1 MFKVLIVDDE
11 IYAVMGIRSGV
22 NWERLQVSE
31 VYEAY
36 NMREALKVFEQTSI
50 DVMICDIEMPKGTG
64 IELLEKVNEISS
76 ETETIF
82 LTAHSAFNFM
92 KRAIQLD
99 GFDYLLKPIEF
110 DALEDTIH
118 RALESILQ
126 ERELYKLREQYKPY
140 YEMWRKQ
147 KPLITDKFWNDLF
160 SGRIVCSPNNIEGI
174 LEKHQLSGLEQF
186 VFLPVLVSVESWLRE
201 FNTRDEEIIE
211 YAIRKGA
218 AEVLLPNGRGE
229 VIQTK
234 QGVNIVIIMGD
245 QEEMNDLSELPTRCE
260 KYIQSCLEYFD
271 CNISCY
277 IGRNVS
283 LYEIADVCKQ
293 LLEIEYN
300 NVNRSNQVYTLA
312 SYCNPSIQSMIP
324 RISTWTILLE
334 QGKLEELQEE
344 IRSRVS
350 EIGQFERLSMAELE
364 GFRNEFMQMAHYV
377 LHKNGLNAVELLK
390 GQDGLLLN
398 DQPRSLL
405 QLEEEVLQ
413 VAGIIHDELHQNH
426 SVIRRIQYYIT
437 EHLNEPITREQ
448 LASYVH
454 LNPAYLSRLFKRELG
469 ESITDYILNTRMSLA
484 KDLIMSSTLPI
495 SDIAKTLGYYNFS
508 YFSKMFR
515 KVYDVSPQQLRQQ
528 SADGRTEREAL

>member
-1 MFKVLIVDDE
+1 MFKALIVDDE

-36 NMREALKVFEQTSI
+36 NMRDALKVFERTAI

-64 IELLEKVNEISS
+64 IELLEKVNEISP

-82 LTAHSAFNFM
+82 LTAHSAFSFM

-99 GFDYLLKPIEF
+99 GFDYLLKPVQF
-110 DALEDTIH
+110 DVLEDTIN
-118 RALESILQ
+118 RALESIRQ
-126 ERELYKLREQYKPY
+126 ERELVRLREHYKPY
-140 YEMWRKQ
+140 YEMWSRQ

-160 SGRIVCSPNNIEGI
+160 SGRIVCSPDNIAGI
-174 LEKHQLSGLEQF
+174 LEQHQLSGLEQF
-186 VFLPVLVSVESWLRE
+186 TFLPVLVSVESWLRE
-201 FNTRDEEIIE
+201 FTTRDEEIIE

-218 AEVLLPNGRGE
+218 AEVLLPSGKGE

-245 QEEMNDLSELPTRCE
+245 REEVGDPSGLLTRCE
-260 KYIQSCLEYFD
+260 KYIQNCLEYFD

-283 LYEIADVCKQ
+283 LYEIADMCKQ

-300 NVNRSNQVYTLA
+300 NVNKSNQVYTLA
-312 SYCNPSIQSMIP
+312 SLSTPSTKSMIP

-334 QGKLEELQEE
+334 QGKLEELQQE
-344 IRSRVS
+344 IRCRIS
-350 EIGQFERLSMAELE
+350 EMMELHRLSLAELE
-364 GFRNEFMQMAHYV
+364 GFRNEFMQMTHYV
-377 LHKNGLNAVELLK
+377 LHKNGLHAVELLQ
-390 GQDGLLLN
+390 GEDGLLLN
-398 DQPRSLL
+398 DQPRSLP
-405 QLEEEVLQ
+405 QLEAEALQ
-413 VAGIIHDELHQNH
+413 VVRIIYNELHQNH
-426 SVIRRIQYYIT
+426 SVIQRIQYYIT
-437 EHLNEPITREQ
+437 EHLSEPITREE
-448 LASYVH
+448 LASYVY

-469 ESITDYILNTRMSLA
+469 ESITDYILNARMSLA
-484 KDLIMSSTLPI
+484 RDLITTSTMPI
-495 SDIAKTLGYYNFS
+495 SDIAKTLGYHNFS

-515 KVYDVSPQQLRQQ
+515 KVYDVSPQQLRQK
-528 SADGRTEREAL
+528 SPEGEREAL